1 MEQTIEKQEQAS
13 SPFTFEVDTQGIGV
27 LTFAVPGSKPNTL
40 SIALFESLPPLMET
54 ISKTPNLRAIVFRS
68 GKPDMFI
75 AGADLEDLVR
85 IPTAAEATRLSS
97 EAHKVMARF
106 EEMHVPIVCAIH
118 GMCMGGGTELA
129 LACHY
134 RVATDD
140 PKTVIALPEVKLG
153 LLPGAGG
160 CQRLPRLVG
169 LLNALDMILP
179 GKNVY
184 PKKALQIGLVDEV
197 CPNAILLDV
206 AKKAALGLAEG
217 RIPRKRAPRTGLVK
231 RLLFERNPI
240 GRNFVFKKAAKR
252 VLEQTKGCYPA
263 PLKALEAIR
272 AAVELP
278 VADGFKREAEL
289 FGEVASTDIA
299 KGLIGLFFATREAN
313 KEKGADV
320 TPRAVRKI
328 GILGAG
334 FMGSG
339 IAQVAADKGYVVR
352 FKDRDD
358 AALGKG
364 MRATHEYFTGQERTL
379 GRHEAARRRQLVS
392 GSTTFDGWRTVD
404 FAIEAVFE
412 DLELKRKVL
421 AEFEAAT
428 RDDAIFASNTSSLP
442 ITEIA
447 AGAKRPD
454 NVVGMHFF
462 SPVPKMPL
470 VEVIRGKQTSDDVL
484 ATTVELSKRLGKT
497 VIVVNDG
504 VGFYTSRILGP
515 YMNEA
520 GRMLLEGIAIDALDR
535 ALEQFGFPVGPIVL
549 MDEVGIDIA
558 AHVGK
563 ILRNAFGERMAGSEM
578 VEKMVAA
585 GRMGRKNQKGFYLY
599 KKGKKLGPDTSVYAL
614 LPGGAERKPI
624 PAEEAV
630 DRLVYAMANE
640 AARCLEEGIL
650 RSANDGDVGAVL
662 GLGFPPFR
670 GGPFRWMDK
679 VGLPAVVGKLEALA
693 AKHGPRFKPAQ
704 ILVDMARSGRRF
716 HLS

>member
-13 SPFTFEVDTQGIGV
+13 PFTFEVDEKGIGV
-27 LTFAVPGSKPNTL
+27 LTFTCPGSKPNTL
-40 SIALFESLPPLMET
+40 SVALFESLPPLLEKVT
-54 ISKTPNLRAIVFRS
+54 KTPNLRAIVFRS
-68 GKPDMFI
+68 GKPDTFI
-75 AGADLEDLVR
+75 AGADLEDLVK
-85 IPTAAEATRLSS
+85 IPTAAEAARLSS

-134 RVATDD
+134 RIATDD

-217 RIPRKRAPRTGLVK
+217 RIPRKRKPKTGFLK
-231 RLLFERNPI
+231 HLLFEANPI
-240 GRNFVFKKAAKR
+240 GRNFVFKKAAQG

-278 VADGFKREAEL
+278 VADGYRREAEL

-299 KGLIGLFFATREAN
+299 KGLIGLFFAMREAN

-320 TPRAVRKI
+320 PPRPVKKI

-352 FKDRDD
+352 LKDRDD
-358 AALGKG
+358 ACLGKG
-364 MRATHEYFTGQERTL
+364 LKAVHDYFTGQERTL

-392 GSTTFDGWRTVD
+392 GGTTFEGWKTVD

-421 AEFEAAT
+421 ADFEAAT

-447 AGAKRPD
+447 ARAKRPE

-470 VEVIRGKQTSDDVL
+470 IEVIKAKQTGNEAL
-484 ATTVELSKRLGKT
+484 ATTVEVAKKFGKT

-520 GRMLLEGIAIDALDR
+520 GRMLLEGMAIDALDH
-535 ALEQFGFPVGPIVL
+535 AMEQFGFPVGPIIL
-549 MDEVGIDIA
+549 MDEVGLDIA
-558 AHVGK
+558 THVGK
-563 ILRNAFGERMAGSEM
+563 ILGDAFGERMKGSEM
-578 VEKMVAA
+578 VEQMVKA
-585 GRMGRKNQKGFYLY
+585 GRLGRKSQRGFYLF
-599 KKGKKLGPDTSVYAL
+599 KKGKKLGPDPSVYAMM
-614 LPGGAERKPI
+614 PGGAERKPI
-624 PAEEAV
+624 PAEEAT
-630 DRLVYAMANE
+630 DRLGFAMANE

-650 RSANDGDVGAVL
+650 RSPNDGDVGAVL

-679 VGLPAVVGKLEALA
+679 VGLPAVVRKLEELA
-693 AKHGPRFKPAQ
+693 AKHGPRFQPAQ

-716 HLS
+716 YN

>member
-13 SPFTFEVDTQGIGV
+13 PFTFEVDEKGIGV
-27 LTFAVPGSKPNTL
+27 LTFTCAGSKPNTL
-40 SIALFESLPPLMET
+40 SISLFEQLPPLLERVT
-54 ISKTPNLRAIVFRS
+54 KTPNLRAIVFRS

-75 AGADLEDLVR
+75 AGADLEDLGK
-85 IPTAAEATRLSS
+85 IPSPAEAARLSS

-106 EEMHVPIVCAIH
+106 EEMPFPIVAAIH

-134 RVATDD
+134 RIATED

-184 PKKALQIGLVDEV
+184 AKKALQIGLVDEV
-197 CPNAILLDV
+197 CPNAILLEV
-206 AKKAALGLAEG
+206 AKKAATGLADG
-217 RIPRKRAPRTGLVK
+217 RIPRKRAMKGGAMK
-231 RLLFERNPI
+231 RLLLEGNPL
-240 GRNFVFKKAAKR
+240 GRNYVFKKAAAG
-252 VLEQTKGCYPA
+252 VLAQTKGMYPA
-263 PLKALEAIR
+263 PMKALEAIR

-278 VADGFKREAEL
+278 VAEGFKREAEL
-289 FGEVASTDIA
+289 FGEVASSDIA
-299 KGLIGLFFATREAN
+299 KGLIGLFFAMREAN
-313 KEKGADV
+313 KEKGSD
-320 TPRAVRKI
+320 TPAKTVRKI

-339 IAQVAADKGYVVR
+339 IAQVAADKGYFVR
-352 FKDRDD
+352 MKDKDD

-364 MRATHEYFTGQERTL
+364 LKSLHEYFVGQERSL
-379 GRHEAARRRQLVS
+379 GRPEAIRRRQLAS
-392 GSTTFDGWRTVD
+392 GSTAFDGWKTVD

-412 DLELKRKVL
+412 DLELKRRVL
-421 AEFEAAT
+421 AEFEGVT

-447 AGAKRPD
+447 ARAKRPE

-470 VEVIRGKQTSDDVL
+470 IEVIKAKLTGPEALS
-484 ATTVELSKRLGKT
+484 TTVEVAKKFGKT

-520 GRMLLEGIAIDALDR
+520 GRMLLEGMAIDALDH
-535 ALEQFGFPVGPIVL
+535 AMEQFGFPVGPICL

-558 AHVGK
+558 AHVGR
-563 ILRNAFGERMAGSEM
+563 ILGAAFPDRMAGGEM
-578 VEKMVAA
+578 AQKMVDA
-585 GRMGRKNQKGFYLY
+585 GRLGRKNQKGFYIY
-599 KKGKKLGPDTSVYAL
+599 KKGKKHGVDASVYAMM
-614 LPGGAERKPI
+614 PGGAERKAI
-624 PAEEAV
+624 PPEEAA
-630 DRLVYAMANE
+630 DRLGYAMANE
-640 AARCLEEGIL
+640 AALCLQEGIL
-650 RSANDGDVGAVL
+650 HGPNDGDVGAVL
-662 GLGFPPFR
+662 GMGFPPFR

-679 VGLPAVVGKLEALA
+679 TGLSAVVGKLEALA
-693 AKHGPRFKPAQ
+693 GKHGARFKPAQ
-704 ILVDMARSGRRF
+704 VLVDMAKAGKRF
-716 HLS
+716 YL

>member
-1 MEQTIEKQEQAS
+1 MEQTLEKQEQA
-13 SPFTFEVDTQGIGV
+13 SPFTFEVDAEGIGV
-27 LTFAVPGSKPNTL
+27 LTFTCPGSKPNTL
-40 SIALFESLPPLMET
+40 SVSLFESLPGLLEKVT
-54 ISKTPNLRAIVFRS
+54 KTPNLRAVVFRS

-75 AGADLEDLVR
+75 AGADLEDLGKL
-85 IPTAAEATRLSS
+85 PSAAEATRLSS

-106 EEMHVPIVCAIH
+106 EDMHVPIVCAIH

-134 RVATDD
+134 RIATDD

-179 GKNVY
+179 GKNIY

-206 AKKAALGLAEG
+206 AKKAATKLAEG
-217 RIPRKRAPRTGLVK
+217 RIPRKRAPKTGFLK
-231 RLLFERNPI
+231 RLLFEGNSV
-240 GRNFVFKKAAKR
+240 GRNYVFKKAAQG

-278 VADGFKREAEL
+278 VADGYRREAEL
-289 FGEVASTDIA
+289 FGEVASSDIA
-299 KGLIGLFFATREAN
+299 KGLIGLFFAMREAN

-328 GILGAG
+328 GVLGAG

-358 AALGKG
+358 ASLGKG
-364 MRATHEYFTGQERTL
+364 LKSVHEYFTGQERTL
-379 GRHEAARRRQLVS
+379 GRHEATRRRQQVS
-392 GSTTFDGWRTVD
+392 GGTTFEGWRTVD
-404 FAIEAVFE
+404 FVIEAVFE
-412 DLELKRKVL
+412 DLALKHKVL
-421 AEFEAAT
+421 AEFEAST

-442 ITEIA
+442 ITDIA
-447 AGAKRPD
+447 AHAKRPE

-470 VEVIRGKQTSDDVL
+470 IEVIKAKQTGDQALAMTVEV
-484 ATTVELSKRLGKT
+484 SKRFGKT

-520 GRMLLEGIAIDALDR
+520 GRMLNEGMAIDALDH
-535 ALEQFGFPVGPIVL
+535 ALEQFGFPVGPIIL

-563 ILRNAFGERMAGSEM
+563 ILGNAFGERMAGSEM
-578 VEKMVAA
+578 VQKMVDA
-585 GRMGRKNQKGFYLY
+585 GRLGRKSQKGFYLY
-599 KKGKKLGPDTSVYAL
+599 KKGKKLGPDPTVYAL
-614 LPGGAERKPI
+614 MPGGAERKPI
-624 PAEEAV
+624 PAEEAA
-630 DRLVYAMANE
+630 DRLGYAMANE

-679 VGLPAVVGKLEALA
+679 VGLSAVVGKMEALA
-693 AKHGPRFKPAQ
+693 AKHGARFMPAQ
-704 ILVDMARSGRRF
+704 ILVDMAKGGRRF
-716 HLS
+716 HG